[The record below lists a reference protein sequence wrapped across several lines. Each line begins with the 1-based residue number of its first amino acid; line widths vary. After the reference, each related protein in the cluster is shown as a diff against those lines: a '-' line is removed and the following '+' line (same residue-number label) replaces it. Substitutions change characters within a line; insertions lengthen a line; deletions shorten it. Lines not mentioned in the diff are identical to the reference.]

1 MLDRVRFVKDNIKA
15 DSDLLAGAKS
25 IYEISV
31 LMDFYGQ
38 LLTARQL
45 EILDMHYN
53 SDYSLGEIAEE
64 LGISRQGVYD
74 GIKKGKESL
83 MSYEERL
90 GLAARFKTQEEIMR
104 KALISLDRVECEVPD
119 VRENSNFRDAVNAL
133 GKVMDSL

>member
-1 MLDRVRFVKDNIKA
+1 MKDNKKA
-15 DSDLLAGAKS
+15 DSELLADANS
-25 IYEISV
+25 IYEISI

-38 LLTARQL
+38 LLTARQI

-83 MSYEERL
+83 TAYEERL
-90 GLAARFKTQEEIMR
+90 GLAARFKTQEESMR
-104 KALISLDRVECEVPD
+104 KALVSLDMVLREVPE
-119 VRENSNFRDAVNAL
+119 VGENKNFREAVETL